1 MKLIVTVK
9 GKDVAGENPFID
21 QAKLD
26 LQIEDN
32 TVLDLIKLT
41 LRELGVLGVLGDVGD
56 LHLTPEELDEVD
68 KQDKKDEQ
76 KKKDEQDKKDEQKK
90 KDLLGRN
97 HNEVE
102 TVPHVYW

>member
-32 TVLDLIKLT
+32 TILDLIKLT

-56 LHLTPEELDEVD
+56 LHLTPEELEEVD

-76 KKKDEQDKKDEQKK
+76 KKKD
-90 KDLLGRN
+90 LLDRN

-102 TVPHVYW
+102 TVPEPKPKRSRANVSRKK